1 MLYSRGQVSGRLAC
15 AALERCLI
23 WAVCASACRICKL
36 ESAGRVSCN
45 VLQKRTF
52 CESCFIPGGFS
63 VSFPEANV
71 TFGCTAPTM
80 QAVALKPNF
89 LLP

>member
-1 MLYSRGQVSGRLAC
+1 MYSRVQVSGRLAC

-52 CESCFIPGGFS
+52 CETCTIPGGFS
-63 VSFPEANV
+63 VCFPEAKV
-71 TFGCTAPTM
+71 TFGCRAPTM
-80 QAVALKPNF
+80 QDVALKPII
-89 LLP
+89 LPP